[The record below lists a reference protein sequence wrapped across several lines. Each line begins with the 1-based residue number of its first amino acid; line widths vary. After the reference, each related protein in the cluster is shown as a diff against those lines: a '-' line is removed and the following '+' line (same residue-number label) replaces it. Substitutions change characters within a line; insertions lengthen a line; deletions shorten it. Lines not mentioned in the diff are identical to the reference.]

1 MMNHSQ
7 WSAAMIVEQVLLG
20 KNLDKSFD
28 VILKKYNNS
37 EIDNLSQI
45 KDMVYGA
52 IRDLGKSNFY
62 INKLVKN
69 KIENRCLEGL
79 LHIALFQITHERSN
93 NFTLV
98 NEAVDAAK
106 KIDHKKSAFINA
118 VLRNFLRKKDALQKE
133 LNEDESAVY
142 SYPNWW
148 IQKVKNQY
156 PKNWKDILTIGN
168 QRPPLALRINLKKI
182 GVNEYSAILDK
193 HEINH
198 TLVGGECLI
207 INIPLGVDKIPGFS
221 EGKVSVQDFGAQLAA
236 HLIDLKKGHKVLD
249 ACSAPG
255 GKACH
260 MLELNSIELLAIESD
275 KKRTNKIQEN
285 VDRQGLKAKI
295 LNEKISSQNKWWDKE
310 CFDRIL
316 LDVPCSASGIVRRH
330 VDIKWLR
337 RINDFKN
344 FGENQ
349 QSLLRS
355 VWPMLKENGKLLYV
369 TCSIFEEENRD
380 VIEKFKQD
388 AGNVSELSINFPS
401 NVTHIN
407 NQILPSENHDGL
419 FYALLQKK

>member
-7 WSAAMIVEQVLLG
+7 WLAAMIVEQVLLG

-28 VILKKYNNS
+28 LILNKYNNV

-118 VLRNFLRKKDALQKE
+118 VLRNFLRKKDELQQE
-133 LNEDESAVY
+133 LDEDESAVY

-207 INIPLGVDKIPGFS
+207 INIPLGVDKIPGFL

-355 VWPMLKENGKLLYV
+355 VWPMLKENGKLLYI

>member
-7 WSAAMIVEQVLLG
+7 WLAAMIVEQVLLG

-28 VILKKYNNS
+28 LILNKYNNV

-69 KIENRCLEGL
+69 KIENQCLAAL
-79 LHIALFQITHERSN
+79 LHIALFQITHGRSN

-118 VLRNFLRKKDALQKE
+118 VLRNFLRKKDELQQE

-355 VWPMLKENGKLLYV
+355 VWPMLKENGKLLYI

-388 AGNVSELSINFPS
+388 LGNVSELNINFPS
-401 NVTHIN
+401 NVAHIQ
-407 NQILPSENHDGL
+407 NQLLPSSNHDGL
-419 FYALLQKK
+419 FYALLQKN

>member
-7 WSAAMIVEQVLLG
+7 WLAAMIVEQVLLG

-28 VILKKYNNS
+28 LILNKYNNV

-118 VLRNFLRKKDALQKE
+118 VLRNFLRKKDELQQE
-133 LNEDESAVY
+133 LDEDESAVY

-344 FGENQ
+344 FGDNQ
-349 QSLLRS
+349 LSLLRS
-355 VWPMLKENGKLLYV
+355 VWPMLKENGKLLYI

>member
-7 WSAAMIVEQVLLG
+7 WLAAMIVEQVLLG

-28 VILKKYNNS
+28 LILNKYNNV

-118 VLRNFLRKKDALQKE
+118 VLRNFLRKKDELQQE
-133 LNEDESAVY
+133 LDEDESAVY

-207 INIPLGVDKIPGFS
+207 INIPLGVDKIPGFL

-236 HLIDLKKGHKVLD
+236 HLIDLNKGHKVLD

-355 VWPMLKENGKLLYV
+355 VWPMLKENGKLLYI

>member
-7 WSAAMIVEQVLLG
+7 WLAAMIVEQVLLG

-28 VILKKYNNS
+28 LIFNKYKSS
-37 EIDNLSQI
+37 EIENLSQI
-45 KDMVYGA
+45 KDMVYGS
-52 IRDLGKSNFY
+52 IRSLGKSNFY
-62 INKLVKN
+62 INKLVQN
-69 KIENRCLEGL
+69 KIEERCLEAL
-79 LHIALFQITHERSN
+79 LHVVLFQITHERSN

-106 KIDHKKSAFINA
+106 KINHKKSAFINA
-118 VLRNFLRKKDALQKE
+118 VLRNFLRNRDSLKQE
-133 LNEDESAVY
+133 LNQDESAAY

-148 IQKVKNQY
+148 IKKVKNQY
-156 PKNWKDILTIGN
+156 PKNWKDILNIGN

-182 GVNEYSAILDK
+182 GVNEYSAVLDE

-207 INIPLGVDKIPGFS
+207 INTPLGVDKIPGFLD
-221 EGKVSVQDFGAQLAA
+221 GKVSVQDFGAQLAA

-275 KKRTNKIQEN
+275 KKRTIKIQEN
-285 VDRQGLKAKI
+285 IDREGFTAKV
-295 LNEKISSQNKWWDKE
+295 LNEKITSQNEWWDKE
-310 CFDRIL
+310 FFDRIL

-337 RINDFKN
+337 RIGDFKS
-344 FGENQ
+344 FGDNQ
-349 QSLLRS
+349 LFLLKS
-355 VWPMLKENGKLLYV
+355 TWPMLKENGKLLYI

-388 AGNVSELSINFPS
+388 LGNVSELNINFPS
-401 NVTHIN
+401 NVAHIQ
-407 NQILPSENHDGL
+407 NQILPSSNHDGL
-419 FYALLQKK
+419 FYALLQKN

>member
-52 IRDLGKSNFY
+52 IRNLGRSNFY

-69 KIENRCLEGL
+69 KIENQCLEAL
-79 LHIALFQITHERSN
+79 LHIVLFQITNERSN
-93 NFTLV
+93 NYTLV

-118 VLRNFLRKKDALQKE
+118 VLRNFLRKKDDLQQE

-156 PKNWKDILTIGN
+156 PKNWKDILVIGN

-182 GVNEYSAILDK
+182 EVNEYSTVLDD
-193 HEINH
+193 HGINH

-207 INIPLGVDKIPGFS
+207 INTPLGVDKIPGFF
-221 EGKVSVQDFGAQLAA
+221 EGKVSVQDYGAQLAA
-236 HLIDLKKGHKVLD
+236 HLIDLKNDQKVLD

-260 MLELNSIELLAIESD
+260 MLELNSIQLLAIESD
-275 KKRTNKIQEN
+275 QQRIIKIQEN
-285 VDRQGLKAKI
+285 IDRQGLKAKI
-295 LNEKISSQNKWWDKE
+295 LNDKISSQNEWWNKE
-310 CFDRIL
+310 SFDRIL

-337 RINDFKN
+337 RINDFQS
-344 FGENQ
+344 FGNNQ
-349 QSLLRS
+349 LSLLRAA
-355 VWPMLKENGKLLYV
+355 WPMLKEGGKLLYV

-388 AGNVSELSINFPS
+388 SNDVSELNINFPS
-401 NVTHIN
+401 NIVHIK

-419 FYALLQKK
+419 FYALLQKN

>member
-7 WSAAMIVEQVLLG
+7 WLAAMIVEQVLLG

-28 VILKKYNNS
+28 LILNKYNNV

-118 VLRNFLRKKDALQKE
+118 VLRNFLRKKDELQQE

-236 HLIDLKKGHKVLD
+236 HLIDLKKGYKVLD

-260 MLELNSIELLAIESD
+260 MLELNSIEL
-275 KKRTNKIQEN
+275 
-285 VDRQGLKAKI
+285 
-295 LNEKISSQNKWWDKE
+295 
-310 CFDRIL
+310 
-316 LDVPCSASGIVRRH
+316 
-330 VDIKWLR
+330 
-337 RINDFKN
+337 
-344 FGENQ
+344 
-349 QSLLRS
+349 
-355 VWPMLKENGKLLYV
+355 
-369 TCSIFEEENRD
+369 
-380 VIEKFKQD
+380 
-388 AGNVSELSINFPS
+388 
-401 NVTHIN
+401 
-407 NQILPSENHDGL
+407 
-419 FYALLQKK
+419 

>member
-69 KIENRCLEGL
+69 KIENRCLEAL
-79 LHIALFQITHERSN
+79 LHIVLFQITNERSN
-93 NFTLV
+93 NYTLV

-118 VLRNFLRKKDALQKE
+118 VLRNFLRKKDDLQQE

-156 PKNWKDILTIGN
+156 PKNWKDILVIGN

-182 GVNEYSAILDK
+182 EVNEYSTVLDD
-193 HEINH
+193 HGINH

-207 INIPLGVDKIPGFS
+207 INTPLGVDKIPGFF
-221 EGKVSVQDFGAQLAA
+221 EGKVSVQDYGAQLAA
-236 HLIDLKKGHKVLD
+236 HLIDLKNDQKVLD

-260 MLELNSIELLAIESD
+260 MLELNSIQLLAIESD
-275 KKRTNKIQEN
+275 QQRIIKIQEN
-285 VDRQGLKAKI
+285 IDRQGLKAKI
-295 LNEKISSQNKWWDKE
+295 LNDKISSQNEWWNKE
-310 CFDRIL
+310 SFDRIL

-337 RINDFKN
+337 RINDFQS
-344 FGENQ
+344 FGNNQ
-349 QSLLRS
+349 LSLLRAA
-355 VWPMLKENGKLLYV
+355 WPMLKEGGKLLYV

-388 AGNVSELSINFPS
+388 SNDVSELNINFPS
-401 NVTHIN
+401 NIVHIK

-419 FYALLQKK
+419 FYALLQKN

>member
-7 WSAAMIVEQVLLG
+7 WLAAMIVEQVLLG
-20 KNLDKSFD
+20 KNLNKSFD
-28 VILKKYNNS
+28 MILKKYNNS

-62 INKLVKN
+62 INKLVQN
-69 KIENRCLEGL
+69 KIENRCLEAL
-79 LHIALFQITHERSN
+79 LHIVLFQITHERSN

-98 NEAVDAAK
+98 NEAVDAEK

-156 PKNWKDILTIGN
+156 PRNWKDILVIGN

-182 GVNEYSAILDK
+182 EVNEYSTVLDD
-193 HEINH
+193 HGINH

-207 INIPLGVDKIPGFS
+207 INTPLGVDKIPGFF
-221 EGKVSVQDFGAQLAA
+221 EGKVSVQDYGAQLAA
-236 HLIDLKKGHKVLD
+236 HLIDLKNDQKVLD

-260 MLELNSIELLAIESD
+260 MLELNSIQLLAIESD
-275 KKRTNKIQEN
+275 QQRIIKIQEN
-285 VDRQGLKAKI
+285 IDRQGLKAKI
-295 LNEKISSQNKWWDKE
+295 LNDKISSQNEWWNKE
-310 CFDRIL
+310 SFDRIL

-337 RINDFKN
+337 RINDFQS
-344 FGENQ
+344 FGNNQ
-349 QSLLRS
+349 LSLLRAA
-355 VWPMLKENGKLLYV
+355 WPMLKEGGKLLYV
-369 TCSIFEEENRD
+369 TCSIFEEENID

-388 AGNVSELSINFPS
+388 SNDVSELNINFPS
-401 NVTHIN
+401 NIVHIK

-419 FYALLQKK
+419 FYALLQKN